1 MMPAGGKAGL
11 RRPARL
17 AVVLLSAGWLVAGLV
32 PVQAQ
37 LRSEVE
43 ELGDCEKLAVAFSRK
58 HGGMVSAARIER
70 GASLAINRF
79 DDKVGSQPVATEY
92 VGFARITEQGA
103 SRRLRFICLHEGG
116 IGKAVY
122 FGLFY
127 E

>member
-1 MMPAGGKAGL
+1 MLALMMAL
-11 RRPARL
+11 IRHRARL
-17 AVVLLSAGWLVAGLV
+17 SRVLLAAGCLVSGMV
-32 PVQAQ
+32 PAQAQ
-37 LRSEVE
+37 LRSEIE
-43 ELGDCEKLAVAFSRK
+43 ELGDCEKLAVAFSHK
-58 HGGMVSAARIER
+58 HGGTISAARIER

-79 DDKVGSQPVATEY
+79 DDKVGSQRVSTEY

-116 IGKAVY
+116 IGSAVY

>member
-1 MMPAGGKAGL
+1 MLALMMAL
-11 RRPARL
+11 IRHRARL
-17 AVVLLSAGWLVAGLV
+17 SRVLLAAGCLVAGMV
-32 PVQAQ
+32 PAQAQ
-37 LRSEVE
+37 LRSEIE

-58 HGGMVSAARIER
+58 HGGMISAARIER

-79 DDKVGSQPVATEY
+79 DDKVGSQRVSTEY

-116 IGKAVY
+116 IGSALY

-127 E
+127 Q

>member
-1 MMPAGGKAGL
+1 MLALMMAL
-11 RRPARL
+11 IRHRARL
-17 AVVLLSAGWLVAGLV
+17 SRVLLAAGCLVAGAA

-37 LRSEVE
+37 LRSEIE

-58 HGGMVSAARIER
+58 HGGMISAARIER
-70 GASLAINRF
+70 GDSLAINRF
-79 DDKVGSQPVATEY
+79 DDKVGSQRVSTEY
-92 VGFARITEQGA
+92 VGFVRITEQGA

-116 IGKAVY
+116 IGSAVY

>member
-1 MMPAGGKAGL
+1 MLALMMAL
-11 RRPARL
+11 IRHRARL
-17 AVVLLSAGWLVAGLV
+17 SRVLLAAGCLVAGMV
-32 PVQAQ
+32 PAQAQ
-37 LRSEVE
+37 LRSEIE

-58 HGGMVSAARIER
+58 HGGMISAARIER

-79 DDKVGSQPVATEY
+79 DDKVGSQRVSTEY
-92 VGFARITEQGA
+92 VGFARITEQSA

-116 IGKAVY
+116 IGSAVY

>member
-1 MMPAGGKAGL
+1 MLALMMAL
-11 RRPARL
+11 IRHRARL
-17 AVVLLSAGWLVAGLV
+17 CRVLLAAGCLVAGMV
-32 PVQAQ
+32 PAQAQ
-37 LRSEVE
+37 LSSEIE

-58 HGGMVSAARIER
+58 HGGMISAARIER

-79 DDKVGSQPVATEY
+79 DDKVGSQRVSTEY

-116 IGKAVY
+116 IGSAVY

>member
-1 MMPAGGKAGL
+1 MLALMMAL
-11 RRPARL
+11 IRHRARL
-17 AVVLLSAGWLVAGLV
+17 SRVLLAAGCLVAGMV
-32 PVQAQ
+32 PAQAQ
-37 LRSEVE
+37 LRSEIE

-58 HGGMVSAARIER
+58 HGGMISAARIER

-79 DDKVGSQPVATEY
+79 DDKVGSQRVSTEY

-116 IGKAVY
+116 IGSALY

>member
-1 MMPAGGKAGL
+1 MLALMMAL
-11 RRPARL
+11 IRHRARL
-17 AVVLLSAGWLVAGLV
+17 SRVLLAAGCLVAGMV
-32 PVQAQ
+32 PARAQ
-37 LRSEVE
+37 LRSEIE

-58 HGGMVSAARIER
+58 HGGMISAARIER

-79 DDKVGSQPVATEY
+79 DDKVGSQRVSTEY

-116 IGKAVY
+116 IGSAVY

>member
-1 MMPAGGKAGL
+1 MLALMMAL
-11 RRPARL
+11 IRHRARL
-17 AVVLLSAGWLVAGLV
+17 SRVLLAAGCLVAGAA

-37 LRSEVE
+37 LRSKIE

-58 HGGMVSAARIER
+58 HGGMISAARIER
-70 GASLAINRF
+70 GDSLAINRF
-79 DDKVGSQPVATEY
+79 DDKVGSQRVSTEY
-92 VGFARITEQGA
+92 VGFVRITEQGA

-116 IGKAVY
+116 IGSAVY

>member
-1 MMPAGGKAGL
+1 MLALMMAL
-11 RRPARL
+11 IRHRARL
-17 AVVLLSAGWLVAGLV
+17 SRVLLAAGCLVAGMV
-32 PVQAQ
+32 PAQAQ
-37 LRSEVE
+37 LRSEIE

-58 HGGMVSAARIER
+58 HGGMISAARIER

-79 DDKVGSQPVATEY
+79 DDKVGSQRVSTEY

-116 IGKAVY
+116 IGSAVY

>member
-1 MMPAGGKAGL
+1 MLALMMAL
-11 RRPARL
+11 IRHRARL
-17 AVVLLSAGWLVAGLV
+17 SRVLLAAGCLVAGAA

-37 LRSEVE
+37 LRSEIE

-58 HGGMVSAARIER
+58 HSGMISAARIER
-70 GASLAINRF
+70 GDSLAINRF
-79 DDKVGSQPVATEY
+79 DDKVGSQRVSTEY
-92 VGFARITEQGA
+92 VGFVRITEQGA

-116 IGKAVY
+116 IGSAVY

>member
-1 MMPAGGKAGL
+1 MLALMMAL
-11 RRPARL
+11 IRHRARL
-17 AVVLLSAGWLVAGLV
+17 SRVLLAAGCLVAGMV
-32 PVQAQ
+32 PAQAQ
-37 LRSEVE
+37 LRSEIE
-43 ELGDCEKLAVAFSRK
+43 ELGDCEKLAVAFGRK
-58 HGGMVSAARIER
+58 HGGMISAARIER

-79 DDKVGSQPVATEY
+79 DDKVGSQRVSTEY

-116 IGKAVY
+116 IGSALY

>member
-1 MMPAGGKAGL
+1 MLALMMAL
-11 RRPARL
+11 IRHRARL
-17 AVVLLSAGWLVAGLV
+17 SRVLLAAGCLVADAA

-37 LRSEVE
+37 LRSEIE

-58 HGGMVSAARIER
+58 HGGMISAARIER
-70 GASLAINRF
+70 GDSLAINRF
-79 DDKVGSQPVATEY
+79 DDKVGSQRVSTEY
-92 VGFARITEQGA
+92 VGFVRITEQGA

-116 IGKAVY
+116 IGSAVY

>member
-1 MMPAGGKAGL
+1 MLALMMAL
-11 RRPARL
+11 IRHRARL
-17 AVVLLSAGWLVAGLV
+17 SRVLLAAGCLVAGAA

-37 LRSEVE
+37 LRSEIE

-58 HGGMVSAARIER
+58 HGGMISAARIER
-70 GASLAINRF
+70 GDSLAINRF
-79 DDKVGSQPVATEY
+79 DDKVGSQRVSSEY
-92 VGFARITEQGA
+92 VGFVRITEQGA

-116 IGKAVY
+116 IGSAVY

>member
-1 MMPAGGKAGL
+1 MLALMMAL
-11 RRPARL
+11 IRHRARL
-17 AVVLLSAGWLVAGLV
+17 SRGMLAAGCLVAGLV
-32 PVQAQ
+32 PAQAQ

-58 HGGMVSAARIER
+58 HGGMISAARVER
-70 GASLAINRF
+70 GTSLAINRF
-79 DDKVGSQPVATEY
+79 DDKVGSQRVSTEY
-92 VGFARITEQGA
+92 VGFVRITEQGA

-116 IGKAVY
+116 IGSAVY

>member
-1 MMPAGGKAGL
+1 MLALMMAL
-11 RRPARL
+11 IRHRARL
-17 AVVLLSAGWLVAGLV
+17 SRVLLAAGCLVAGPA

-37 LRSEVE
+37 LRSEIE

-58 HGGMVSAARIER
+58 HGGMISAARIER
-70 GASLAINRF
+70 GDSLAINRF
-79 DDKVGSQPVATEY
+79 DDKVGSQRVSTEY
-92 VGFARITEQGA
+92 VGFVRITEQGA

-116 IGKAVY
+116 IGSAVY

>member
-1 MMPAGGKAGL
+1 MLALMMAL
-11 RRPARL
+11 IRHRARL
-17 AVVLLSAGWLVAGLV
+17 SRVLLAAGCLVAGAA

-37 LRSEVE
+37 LRSEIE

-58 HGGMVSAARIER
+58 HGGMISAAWIER
-70 GASLAINRF
+70 GDSLAINRF
-79 DDKVGSQPVATEY
+79 DDKVGSQRVSSEY
-92 VGFARITEQGA
+92 VGFVRITEQGA

-116 IGKAVY
+116 IGSAVY